1 LRFGSPR
8 LTDQTPSVSTALRL
22 THTACRPA
30 RPERES
36 RERGVRI
43 ESQLAPCREVRDELV
58 RPTGI
63 REAHL
68 DEPPHRRHRATT
80 SSEDHVRRLTAVR
93 LRLRRRENTAS
104 DHRGTFI
111 GPSRP
116 LSYARPVISVQDLVK
131 RYKKADRNAVDGIT
145 FDVQAGEFFALLG
158 PNGAGKTTTISI
170 LTTTL
175 APTSG
180 TAKIDGRDI
189 VRESSAVRRIVGII
203 FQRPSLDMNLTAEE
217 NVRFH
222 AILYKLY
229 PYAPS
234 YALMPAEYR
243 KQVKELADLLGIG
256 ADMGKPMKTFS
267 GGMRRKLE
275 IVRSLIHRP
284 KVLFL
289 DEPTAG
295 LDVPSRRTLWE
306 YLGTIR
312 RESGTT
318 IFLTTHYLEEAEEA
332 DHICIIDKGKIVTFG
347 TPDDIKRDLVQEYV
361 LVDAD
366 DRRRLRDELARLE
379 LPIEGAGPIKIMLG
393 GRGVHQILKAIET
406 PLTVVRTHAPT
417 LEDAYLEI
425 VSPPHE

>member
-1 LRFGSPR
+1 M
-8 LTDQTPSVSTALRL
+8 
-22 THTACRPA
+22 
-30 RPERES
+30 
-36 RERGVRI
+36 
-43 ESQLAPCREVRDELV
+43 
-58 RPTGI
+58 
-63 REAHL
+63 
-68 DEPPHRRHRATT
+68 
-80 SSEDHVRRLTAVR
+80 
-93 LRLRRRENTAS
+93 
-104 DHRGTFI
+104 
-111 GPSRP
+111 
-116 LSYARPVISVQDLVK
+116 ISVQDLVK
-131 RYKKADRNAVDGIT
+131 RYKKADVNAVDGIS

-175 APTSG
+175 SPTRG
-180 TAKIDGRDI
+180 TARIDGRDI

-229 PYAPS
+229 PYAPT
-234 YALMPAEYR
+234 YALMPAAYR
-243 KQVKELADLLGIG
+243 KQVTDLAELLGIG
-256 ADMGKPMKTFS
+256 ADMGKPIKVFS

-295 LDVPSRRTLWE
+295 LDVPSRRTLWQ

-312 RESGTT
+312 REAGTT
-318 IFLTTHYLEEAEEA
+318 IFLTTHYIEEAEEA
-332 DHICIIDKGKIVTFG
+332 DHICIIDKGKIVSFG
-347 TPDDIKRDLVQEYV
+347 TPGDIKRDLVQEYV

-366 DRRRLRDELARLE
+366 DRRRLKEELARLE
-379 LPIEGAGPIKIMLG
+379 LPIEGAGPFKIMLG
-393 GRGVHQILKAIET
+393 GRGVHATLKAIDT
-406 PLTVVRTHAPT
+406 PCTVVRTHTPT

-425 VSPPHE
+425 VSPAHD